1 MGGPPIPA
9 TPRPASVSARLSA
22 AGQPFTVVATGLAV
36 LLLAACGGDGRATP
50 SAPAASDKTAVP
62 PVRVATAPVEVRD
75 VASSLQ
81 ALGSIEAEEE
91 IQVVASVEG
100 VVTKVDF
107 HEGDR
112 VTPKSVLAEIDP
124 ERYRLQA
131 ERAKARYDQTEA
143 LRQQAEW
150 ELKRRE
156 ELLRQTPPLVSA
168 EELERARQEL
178 ERQRGA
184 AAEAKAAWSLA
195 EQDRRRSIVSPIV
208 PGIINRK
215 SVVTGQ
221 HVDSDVVLATLVD
234 TRRLRLRFR
243 VTETESV
250 RLKDGLPVT
259 FTTAAWPGRTF
270 EARLYHVSRSADPG
284 SRMVECLALVED
296 RDSALKPGFFA
307 EVRAATEKRP
317 GALLVPERAVLATE
331 RGFVVFEAE
340 GNVARRREVT
350 VGLRADDGAMEIL
363 TGLKPGAVVITD
375 GNAALRDGATIDAA
389 APSVPRSAAA
399 PAQAPGA
406 ADASAGGAPAR

>member
-1 MGGPPIPA
+1 M
-9 TPRPASVSARLSA
+9 PRPASVPACLSA
-22 AGQPFTVVATGLAV
+22 GGLPFAAAALAA
-36 LLLAACGGDGRATP
+36 LSLAACGGDGRATP
-50 SAPAASDKTAVP
+50 AAPAATSEKTAVP

-81 ALGSIEAEEE
+81 APGSIEAEEE
-91 IQVVASVEG
+91 IQVVAAVEG
-100 VVTKVDF
+100 VVTRVDF

-112 VTPKSVLAEIDP
+112 VSPKSVLAEIDP

-143 LRQQAEW
+143 LRQQAES

-178 ERQRGA
+178 ERQRAA

-195 EQDRRRSIVSPIV
+195 EQDRRRSIVAPIV

-221 HVDSDVVLATLVD
+221 HVDSDAVLATLVD

-243 VTETESV
+243 VTESESV

-270 EARLYHVSRSADPG
+270 EARLYHVSRSADPA
-284 SRMVECLALVED
+284 SRMVECLALIED
-296 RDSALKPGFFA
+296 RDEALKPGFFA
-307 EVRAATEKRP
+307 EVRAATEKRA

-340 GNVARRREVT
+340 GHVARRREVT

-375 GNAALRDGATIDAA
+375 GNASLRDGAAIDPAA
-389 APSVPRSAAA
+389 GSVPRSAAVPA
-399 PAQAPGA
+399 PAPEAP
-406 ADASAGGAPAR
+406 DAPAGGAPAR

>member
-1 MGGPPIPA
+1 VPA
-9 TPRPASVSARLSA
+9 
-22 AGQPFTVVATGLAV
+22 
-36 LLLAACGGDGRATP
+36 
-50 SAPAASDKTAVP
+50 
-62 PVRVATAPVEVRD
+62 VRVATAPVEVRD
-75 VASSLQ
+75 IDASIQ

-91 IQVVASVEG
+91 IQVVAAVEG
-100 VVTKVDF
+100 IVTKVDF

-131 ERAKARYDQTEA
+131 ERARARYDQTEA
-143 LRQQAEW
+143 LRQQAES
-150 ELKRRE
+150 ELRRRE
-156 ELLRQTPPLVSA
+156 DLVRQTPPLVSA
-168 EELERARQEL
+168 EEVERARQEL

-184 AAEAKAAWSLA
+184 AAEAKAAWALA

-221 HVDSDVVLATLVD
+221 HVDGDVVLATLVD
-234 TRRLRLRFR
+234 ARRLRLRFR
-243 VTETESV
+243 VTESESV

-296 RDSALKPGFFA
+296 PEASLKPGFFA
-307 EVRAATEKRP
+307 EVRAATARRA

-340 GNVARRREVT
+340 GNVARRREVQ

-363 TGLKPGAVVITD
+363 TGLKPGAVVVTD
-375 GNAALRDGATIDAA
+375 GNASLRDGAAIDPAIA
-389 APSVPRSAAA
+389 SPAPRSAAVPA
-399 PAQAPGA
+399 PAP
-406 ADASAGGAPAR
+406 ASPAEGSGGAPDR

>member
-1 MGGPPIPA
+1 VLAFAGLGLLGCGGAGGA
-9 TPRPASVSARLSA
+9 TQPSPASS
-22 AGQPFTVVATGLAV
+22 
-36 LLLAACGGDGRATP
+36 GDKGV
-50 SAPAASDKTAVP
+50 PA
-62 PVRVATAPVEVRD
+62 VRVATAPVEVRD
-75 VASSLQ
+75 VASSIQ

-91 IQVVASVEG
+91 IQVVAAVEG
-100 VVTKVDF
+100 VVTRVDF

-112 VTPKSVLAEIDP
+112 VTPKSVIAEIDP

-143 LRQQAEW
+143 LRQQAES
-150 ELKRRE
+150 ELRRRD

-168 EELERARQEL
+168 EEVERARQEL

-221 HVDSDVVLATLVD
+221 HVDTDAILATLVD
-234 TRRLRLRFR
+234 TRRLRLRFK
-243 VTETESV
+243 VTESESV

-259 FTTAAWPGRTF
+259 LTTAAWPGRTF

-284 SRMVECLALVED
+284 SRMVECLALVQD
-296 RDSALKPGFFA
+296 PDAVLKPGFFA
-307 EVRAATEKRP
+307 EVKAATEKRP
-317 GALLVPERAVLATE
+317 RAILVPERAVVATE

-350 VGLRADDGAMEIL
+350 VGLRAEDGAMEIL
-363 TGLKPGAVVITD
+363 TGLKAGAVVVTD
-375 GNAALRDGATIDAA
+375 GNGALRDGAAIDAVTAA
-389 APSVPRSAAA
+389 APGS
-399 PAQAPGA
+399 
-406 ADASAGGAPAR
+406 APAR

>member
-1 MGGPPIPA
+1 MGVAASPLPA
-9 TPRPASVSARLSA
+9 L
-22 AGQPFTVVATGLAV
+22 PFTAV
-36 LLLAACGGDGRATP
+36 LAFAVLGCSGGAGG
-50 SAPAASDKTAVP
+50 AVP
-62 PVRVATAPVEVRD
+62 SSPKPSQAVRVATAPVEVRD
-75 VASSLQ
+75 VTASIQ

-91 IQVVASVEG
+91 IQVVAAVEG
-100 VVTKVDF
+100 VVTKVNF

-112 VTPKSVLAEIDP
+112 VTPKSILATIDP
-124 ERYRLQA
+124 ERFRLQA
-131 ERAKARYDQTEA
+131 ERAKARYEQTQA
-143 LRQQAEW
+143 LHEQAGS

-156 ELLRQTPPLVSA
+156 ELLHQTPPLVSA
-168 EELERARQEL
+168 EEVERARQEL
-178 ERQRGA
+178 ERQRA
-184 AAEAKAAWSLA
+184 TAAEAKAAWELA

-243 VTETESV
+243 VTESESI

-284 SRMVECLALVED
+284 SRMVECLALLED
-296 RDSALKPGFFA
+296 REAVLKPGFFA
-307 EVRAATEKRP
+307 EVRAATERRA

-331 RGFVVFEAE
+331 NGFVVFEAE

-350 VGLRADDGAMEIL
+350 VGLRAGDGAMEIL
-363 TGLKPGAVVITD
+363 NGLKPGAVVVTD
-375 GNAALRDGATIDAA
+375 GNASLRDGAAIEPVDSPTA
-389 APSVPRSAAA
+389 PRSAGVPPAPPAPGDPGDASSAA
-399 PAQAPGA
+399 PA
-406 ADASAGGAPAR
+406 R